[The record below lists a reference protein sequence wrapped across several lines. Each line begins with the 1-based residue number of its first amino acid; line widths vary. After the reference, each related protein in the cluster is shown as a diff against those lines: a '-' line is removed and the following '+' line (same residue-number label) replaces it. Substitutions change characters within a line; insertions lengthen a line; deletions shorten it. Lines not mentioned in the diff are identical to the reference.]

1 MKSMDS
7 WSRKISEAVRKA
19 PRGTETFA
27 HAPGWKSKLAVAFA
41 ILFSVVVC
49 FVFYCDPDL
58 FTRPKKDLV
67 KTTALEDL
75 EQLKRII
82 NKLTFKNNHMVLLL

>member
-27 HAPGWKSKLAVAFA
+27 HAPGQKSKLAVVFA

-67 KTTALEDL
+67 KNHSSRRLGTVE
-75 EQLKRII
+75 
-82 NKLTFKNNHMVLLL
+82 KNYKQTYF